1 MRRLALVALVAI
13 TVALATGCNAVRI
26 IDERDEAR
34 AENVLLR
41 DQLAEARRTLDQ
53 SVSVDCV
60 ATLRESGDC
69 LSVDALLA
77 EREALHAAV
86 TQATQD
92 TQATQAAATVDGPT
106 GIQTID
112 DLLACV
118 DAISTGGDLARCVP
132 ALISLLSLGLF

>member
-1 MRRLALVALVAI
+1 MRRLTLVALVAI

-86 TQATQD
+86 TQATQ
-92 TQATQAAATVDGPT
+92 ATQAAQTIDGPT

-112 DLLACV
+112 DLLACA